1 MFIIVSDIVEE
12 FMKSSTVCTWAL
24 TSKREKLYHDT
35 EWGIPLHDDA
45 ILLEYL
51 VLECMQDGLSWS
63 TILLHREAMR
73 DAFDGL
79 SINVIAQ
86 YDTKKSNLYWIILVL
101 FVIQ

>member
-12 FMKSSTVCTWAL
+12 FIKSLTVCTWAL

-51 VLECMQDGLSWS
+51 VLECM
-63 TILLHREAMR
+63 
-73 DAFDGL
+73 
-79 SINVIAQ
+79 
-86 YDTKKSNLYWIILVL
+86 
-101 FVIQ
+101 